1 MFHGNDEKIGVENYA
16 ELCAFFGAFRAVG
29 ARRDHRS

>member
-16 ELCAFFGAFRAVG
+16 ELCAFFRAFHVQSASRTP
-29 ARRDHRS
+29 